1 MKEEKYVLELND
13 WERRLLVGCLVEARN
28 SFLDK
33 DTPIED
39 VCDMLKKTIDAPTKK
54 VKKKERSEAR

>member
-1 MKEEKYVLELND
+1 MTKPRYVLELDD
-13 WERRLLVGCLVEARN
+13 WERKLLVGCLVEARN

-39 VCDMLKKTIDAPTKK
+39 VCGILKKAINAPPKK
-54 VKKKERSEAR
+54 TRKKERSEAR

>member
-54 VKKKERSEAR
+54 VKKERSEAR